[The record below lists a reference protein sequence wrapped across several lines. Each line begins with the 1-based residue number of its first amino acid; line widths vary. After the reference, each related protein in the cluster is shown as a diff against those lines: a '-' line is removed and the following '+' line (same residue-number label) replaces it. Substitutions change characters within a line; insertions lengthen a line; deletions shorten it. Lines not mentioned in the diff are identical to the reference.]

1 MKDIPMFTTEFG
13 IASLLLKEIPYRGE
27 AYIRLQATQL
37 PLELLNECIAFCR
50 ACGAEKIYATGSDA
64 LTRYPLHTEVVQMQ
78 CTLPLAETDT
88 ALFPVLPETLKNWR
102 SIYNE
107 RMKDVPNAS
116 FMTEKD
122 AKAMLDAGDGYFVHK
137 NGQLLGIGK
146 ASGSKIEAVV
156 SVVPGAGKD
165 VVPALSSLL
174 TGDSATVDVATT
186 NTRAVR
192 LYERLGFIPVRSLSK
207 WYHVYPCG

>member
-13 IASLLLKEIPYRGE
+13 IASLILKEIPYRGE
-27 AYIRLQATQL
+27 GYIRLQATEQ
-37 PLELLNECIAFCR
+37 PLELLDECIAFCR
-50 ACGAEKIYATGSDA
+50 ACGAERIYTTGHDTLS
-64 LTRYPLHTEVVQMQ
+64 RYPVHTAVIQMQ
-78 CTLPLAETDT
+78 CSLPLPESDA
-88 ALFPVLPETLKNWR
+88 ALFPVLPETLENWR

-122 AKAMLDAGDGYFVHK
+122 AKTMLETGDGYFIHR

-165 VVPALSSLL
+165 VVCALSTLL
-174 TGDSATVDVATT
+174 NDDSATVDVAAT

-192 LYERLGFIPVRSLSK
+192 LYEKLGFLTVRNLST
-207 WYHVYPCG
+207 WYRVFPNG